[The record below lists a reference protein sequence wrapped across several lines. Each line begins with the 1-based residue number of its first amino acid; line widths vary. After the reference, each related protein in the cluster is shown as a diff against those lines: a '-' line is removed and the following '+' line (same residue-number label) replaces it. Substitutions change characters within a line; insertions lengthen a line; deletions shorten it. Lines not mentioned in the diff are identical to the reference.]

1 LERRAVQ
8 DALKGPI
15 AVERTTEEG
24 DQDAELVARARRDR
38 RAFAALYDRYLEAI
52 YRYCYVRLGRRES
65 AEDATSLVFTKAMD
79 GLPGFRGG
87 TFRSWLFA
95 IAHNTVA
102 DAHRTARQMETLDA
116 AVSIADPAPEPD
128 ELALRG
134 ETGRAVQRALQG
146 LSPDQRDVVELRL
159 AGLTGPEIAS
169 ALGKSHAA
177 IRITQFRAFA
187 RLRTLLEQTA
197 EENIDDA

>member
-1 LERRAVQ
+1 MQ
-8 DALKGPI
+8 NALKGTIP
-15 AVERTTEEG
+15 VERTTKAG
-24 DQDAELVARARRDR
+24 DRDAELVARARRDR
-38 RAFAALYDRYLEAI
+38 RAFAALYDRYLDAV
-52 YRYCYVRLGRRES
+52 YRYCYVRLGNREA

-79 GLPGFRGG
+79 GLPGLRGG

-95 IAHNTVA
+95 IAHNAVA
-102 DAHRTARQMETLDA
+102 DAHRAARPVEALDA
-116 AVSIADPAPEPD
+116 AAALADPNPEPD
-128 ELALRG
+128 EWALRDDA
-134 ETGRAVQRALQG
+134 GRAVREALRG

-159 AGLTGPEIAS
+159 AGLTGPEIAN

-197 EENIDDA
+197 GENEDDA

>member
-1 LERRAVQ
+1 MQ
-8 DALKGPI
+8 DALKGTIP
-15 AVERTTEEG
+15 VERTAEAG
-24 DQDAELVARARRDR
+24 DRDAELVARARRDR
-38 RAFAALYDRYLEAI
+38 QAFAALYDRYLEAI
-52 YRYCYVRLGRRES
+52 YRYCYVRLGNREA

-79 GLPGFRGG
+79 GLQGFRGG

-95 IAHNTVA
+95 IAHNAVA
-102 DAHRTARQMETLDA
+102 DAHRAVRQVETLDA
-116 AVSIADPAPEPD
+116 AAAIADPHPEPD
-128 ELALRG
+128 ELALRDD
-134 ETGRAVQRALQG
+134 EGRAVREALRG

-177 IRITQFRAFA
+177 IRIAQFRAFA

-197 EENIDDA
+197 GENENDA

>member
-1 LERRAVQ
+1 MLDAV
-8 DALKGPI
+8 KGSIP
-15 AVERTTEEG
+15 VERTVEAG
-24 DQDAELVARARRDR
+24 DRDAELVARARRDR
-38 RAFAALYDRYLEAI
+38 QAFAALYDRYLDAI
-52 YRYCYVRLGRRES
+52 YRYCYVRLGNREA

-87 TFRSWLFA
+87 TFRSWIFA

-102 DAHRTARQMETLDA
+102 DAHRAVRPVEALDVA
-116 AVSIADPAPEPD
+116 AAIADPQPEPD

-134 ETGRAVQRALQG
+134 DASRAVREALRR

-159 AGLTGPEIAS
+159 AGLTGPEIAG

-197 EENIDDA
+197 GENDDDA

>member
-1 LERRAVQ
+1 MQ
-8 DALKGPI
+8 DALKGPL
-15 AVERTTEEG
+15 AVARPAEPG
-24 DQDAELVARARRDR
+24 DRDAELVARARHDR
-38 RAFAALYDRYLEAI
+38 KAFAALYDRYLDAI
-52 YRYCYVRLGRRES
+52 YRYCYVRLGTREA

-79 GLPGFRGG
+79 GLPGYRGG

-95 IAHNTVA
+95 ITHNVVT
-102 DAHRTARQMETLDA
+102 DAHRATRPVETLDA
-116 AVSIADPAPEPD
+116 ATAIVDPLPEPD
-128 ELALRG
+128 ELALRHD
-134 ETGRAVQRALQG
+134 TGRAVREALAK

-169 ALGKSHAA
+169 ALEKSHAA

-197 EENIDDA
+197 RENDDDA